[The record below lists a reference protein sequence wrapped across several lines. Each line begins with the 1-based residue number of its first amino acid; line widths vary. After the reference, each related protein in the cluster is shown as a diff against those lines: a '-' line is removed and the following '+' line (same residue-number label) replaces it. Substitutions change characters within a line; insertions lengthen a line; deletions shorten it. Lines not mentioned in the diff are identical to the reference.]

1 MSYKERWDLQIAL
14 KKVANMKVDNFQTKC
29 EENNITCWEMDHMIY
44 DLAQALVRSKPNM
57 ENPREI
63 KRMNYLSFFKDGV
76 ADGLFIGK
84 QDESKLFSA
93 YYKQGYDY
101 GIVLWNRQVQIEDNE
116 WERKNGR

>member
-1 MSYKERWDLQIAL
+1 
-14 KKVANMKVDNFQTKC
+14 
-29 EENNITCWEMDHMIY
+29 
-44 DLAQALVRSKPNM
+44 M
-57 ENPREI
+57 ENPKEI

-101 GIVLWNRQVQIEDNE
+101 GLVLWNRQVQIEDDE

>member
-1 MSYKERWDLQIAL
+1 
-14 KKVANMKVDNFQTKC
+14 
-29 EENNITCWEMDHMIY
+29 
-44 DLAQALVRSKPNM
+44 M

>member
-1 MSYKERWDLQIAL
+1 MQTPLEKRRQSYL
-14 KKVANMKVDNFQTKC
+14 K
-29 EENNITCWEMDHMIY
+29 
-44 DLAQALVRSKPNM
+44 
-57 ENPREI
+57 
-63 KRMNYLSFFKDGV
+63 FFEDGV

-101 GIVLWNRQVQIEDNE
+101 GLVLWNRQVQIEDNE

>member
-1 MSYKERWDLQIAL
+1 
-14 KKVANMKVDNFQTKC
+14 
-29 EENNITCWEMDHMIY
+29 
-44 DLAQALVRSKPNM
+44 M
-57 ENPREI
+57 ENPKEI

-116 WERKNGR
+116 WERKNGN

>member
-1 MSYKERWDLQIAL
+1 M
-14 KKVANMKVDNFQTKC
+14 ANP
-29 EENNITCWEMDHMIY
+29 E
-44 DLAQALVRSKPNM
+44 
-57 ENPREI
+57 EI
-63 KRMNYLSFFKDGV
+63 KRRGYLSFFKDGV

>member
-1 MSYKERWDLQIAL
+1 
-14 KKVANMKVDNFQTKC
+14 
-29 EENNITCWEMDHMIY
+29 
-44 DLAQALVRSKPNM
+44 M
-57 ENPREI
+57 ENPKEI

>member
-1 MSYKERWDLQIAL
+1 ME
-14 KKVANMKVDNFQTKC
+14 
-29 EENNITCWEMDHMIY
+29 
-44 DLAQALVRSKPNM
+44 KP
-57 ENPREI
+57 EDI
-63 KRMNYLSFFKDGV
+63 KRRGYLSFFKDGV

-101 GIVLWNRQVQIEDNE
+101 GLVLWNRQVQIEDNE

>member
-1 MSYKERWDLQIAL
+1 
-14 KKVANMKVDNFQTKC
+14 
-29 EENNITCWEMDHMIY
+29 
-44 DLAQALVRSKPNM
+44 M

-101 GIVLWNRQVQIEDNE
+101 GLVLWNRQVQIEDNE

>member
-1 MSYKERWDLQIAL
+1 
-14 KKVANMKVDNFQTKC
+14 
-29 EENNITCWEMDHMIY
+29 
-44 DLAQALVRSKPNM
+44 M
-57 ENPREI
+57 ENPKEI

-76 ADGLFIGK
+76 ADGLFVGK

-101 GIVLWNRQVQIEDNE
+101 GLVLWNRQVQIEDDE

>member
-1 MSYKERWDLQIAL
+1 
-14 KKVANMKVDNFQTKC
+14 
-29 EENNITCWEMDHMIY
+29 
-44 DLAQALVRSKPNM
+44 M
-57 ENPREI
+57 ENPKEI

-84 QDESKLFSA
+84 QDESKSFSA

-101 GIVLWNRQVQIEDNE
+101 GSALWNRQVQIEDNE

>member
-1 MSYKERWDLQIAL
+1 
-14 KKVANMKVDNFQTKC
+14 
-29 EENNITCWEMDHMIY
+29 
-44 DLAQALVRSKPNM
+44 M
-57 ENPREI
+57 ENPKEI

-101 GIVLWNRQVQIEDNE
+101 GIVLWNRQVQIEDDE

>member
-1 MSYKERWDLQIAL
+1 
-14 KKVANMKVDNFQTKC
+14 
-29 EENNITCWEMDHMIY
+29 
-44 DLAQALVRSKPNM
+44 M
-57 ENPREI
+57 ENPKEI

-101 GIVLWNRQVQIEDNE
+101 GLVLWNRQVQIEDNE

>member
-1 MSYKERWDLQIAL
+1 
-14 KKVANMKVDNFQTKC
+14 
-29 EENNITCWEMDHMIY
+29 
-44 DLAQALVRSKPNM
+44 M
-57 ENPREI
+57 ENPNEI

-101 GIVLWNRQVQIEDNE
+101 GLVLWNRQVQIEDDE